1 MNAACRCTVSTRFAA
16 FPAHTPCNTR
26 HVHRRSTLG
35 SSLLLLPATA
45 CCPPP
50 LLRERAFVL
59 QKRASATTSASVQPG
74 AAGVSQPWF
83 RKRACSSNTAMVARR
98 RPVGGLC
105 TNTVAIAL
113 PYHGGLTPA
122 ALVTGCAFVHRKNRF
137 FAGRRAHCETRA
149 GGVSPPWFR
158 KCAYKRVSS
167 TLRTTFARPQPCRAD
182 VWHSTDARPCGVA
195 EQCSL
200 FAAPR
205 SFTQPRRADAR
216 RS

>member
-1 MNAACRCTVSTRFAA
+1 MNAACRYAVSTRFAA

-50 LLRERAFVL
+50 LLQTCVL
-59 QKRASATTSASVQPG
+59 AGQNAHPRRLASVQPG

-83 RKRACSSNTAMVARR
+83 RKHACSSNTAMVARR

-122 ALVTGCAFVHRKNRF
+122 ALDQMCVCASQKSF
-137 FAGRRAHCETRA
+137 FFGRRAHSETRA
-149 GGVSPPWFR
+149 GGRKPPVLSLDANAPAIVSIVP
-158 KCAYKRVSS
+158 AVSRDC
-167 TLRTTFARPQPCRAD
+167 T
-182 VWHSTDARPCGVA
+182 
-195 EQCSL
+195 
-200 FAAPR
+200 AAFLQVRFPNVHGGLTPAALD
-205 SFTQPRRADAR
+205 S
-216 RS
+216 